1 MKDYATDLAIILKI
15 YVNIHVILILEAK
28 ETTFIMPQK

>member
-1 MKDYATDLAIILKI
+1 MKDNAIDLEIILKI
-15 YVNIHVILILEAK
+15 YVNIHVTLILEAK